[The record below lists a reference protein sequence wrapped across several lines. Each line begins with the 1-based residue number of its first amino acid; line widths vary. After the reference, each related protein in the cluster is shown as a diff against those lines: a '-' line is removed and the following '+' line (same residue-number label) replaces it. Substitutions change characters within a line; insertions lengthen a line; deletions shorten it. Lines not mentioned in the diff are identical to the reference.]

1 MYQEA
6 TLDVKGGQ
14 NNKQVALYLYWF
26 HLDSDRGSR
35 LRRAGEN
42 AQPAAGPRELLVERK
57 QEVEARFGQLDWFL
71 VFLPEL
77 VLGGWLSVVD
87 R

>member
-1 MYQEA
+1 MLKED
-6 TLDVKGGQ
+6 TTT
-14 NNKQVALYLYWF
+14 NKLLCILLVSF
-26 HLDSDRGSR
+26 ENLDSDTGSR
-35 LRRAGEN
+35 LGRAGEN
-42 AQPAAGPRELLVERK
+42 AQPAAGSRELLVERK